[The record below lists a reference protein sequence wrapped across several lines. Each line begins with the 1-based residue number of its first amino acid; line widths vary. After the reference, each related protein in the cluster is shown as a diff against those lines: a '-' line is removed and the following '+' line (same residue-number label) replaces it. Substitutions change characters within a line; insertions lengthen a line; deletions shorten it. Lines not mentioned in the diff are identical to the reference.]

1 MRNQGKWL
9 LGIVVV
15 LILASGAC
23 GSPQQETLNRAPQA
37 TEVVG
42 PTATPASQFADA
54 AFLLPGMAAFAE
66 KYPNDWEER
75 LSPDTR
81 LFVTWQRVVGS
92 HALLVGISNRPEA
105 ITILTANWDGTDLFA
120 LGLPKTHDGKPIEV
134 VYSREGPP
142 KLLGS
147 PP

>member
-1 MRNQGKWL
+1 MRNQAKWL

-23 GSPQQETLNRAPQA
+23 RSPQQETLNRAPQA
-37 TEVVG
+37 TEVVVS
-42 PTATPASQFADA
+42 TATPALQFADA
-54 AFLLPGMAAFAE
+54 AFLLPGIAAFAQ

-120 LGLPKTHDGKPIEV
+120 LGLPRTHDGKPIEV
-134 VYSREGPP
+134 VHSKVAPR
-142 KLLGS
+142 LLGS